1 MDKKEKKLAEEAMK
15 NALMPGM
22 TGNQAAFLDAANLLG
37 KFSVLG
43 QVAAEFNWLE
53 NCRTAYWG
61 NGRDTGAASM
71 PFSPFASGL
80 GMMPGSSAYDKNA
93 SAAQQASN
101 NMNASEFSCIT
112 DESKLLNFSS
122 DWYAMAQMAAQ
133 DYFSRLQMSGM
144 VHPDMANF
152 SSLGALNSF
161 HNNSSMAGGSSN
173 NNKNNLKRKDKGA
186 NQDDYSSKASNSKE
200 VKFLPKGRTKKFTVI
215 LHILAFKIVK
225 CQSVHA

>member
-22 TGNQAAFLDAANLLG
+22 AGNQAAFLDAANLLG
-37 KFSVLG
+37 ECLVSDHFAV
-43 QVAAEFNWLE
+43 ECNWLE
-53 NCRTAYWG
+53 NCRAAYWG
-61 NGRDTGAASM
+61 NGRDSGAAAM

-80 GMMPGSSAYDKNA
+80 GMMPGTSAYDKNA

-101 NMNASEFSCIT
+101 NMNASEFPS
-112 DESKLLNFSS
+112 DESSPNQNDRIFPP

-161 HNNSSMAGGSSN
+161 HNNSAAAGGSSN
-173 NNKNNLKRKDKGA
+173 NSKNNLKRKDKGA
-186 NQDDYSSKASNSKE
+186 NQDDYSSKASNSRE
-200 VKFLPKGRTKKFTVI
+200 VGFSAFVNRIGN
-215 LHILAFKIVK
+215 LHKLCIF
-225 CQSVHA
+225 